1 MTTLSHSLPETES
14 AESGKSNFRVSKSVF
29 PLSYLKESVGFVLQ
43 GAQCMVAQACHANTG

>member
-1 MTTLSHSLPETES
+1 MTTLSHNPPKIES